1 VFRRV
6 PDVNSP
12 QPDFPRAF
20 MPHPKL
26 CVPSIIF
33 FIALARAPAEGQT
46 ISSPYSFVEHSKE
59 WAISVGKSDLNPGQL
74 GLGPRD
80 ATTASGHFGV
90 AFGGAMSFDVDATMF
105 LADRDV
111 LDVSRPVDDRSIG
124 RTKFN
129 ILLTDFKLRL
139 NLTGQRTW
147 RGFQPFVIFG
157 GGLALAAYTDRTLE
171 LATDMSRDEWYE
183 FGTKFTASFGGGLNY
198 HVSDRTSLRLDGLM
212 NLWKIS
218 TPLGWR
224 TRANDPDGTNPE
236 GEWVGIKSF
245 KIGVAWRL

>member
-1 VFRRV
+1 
-6 PDVNSP
+6 
-12 QPDFPRAF
+12 
-20 MPHPKL
+20 MPHPKF

-33 FIALARAPAEGQT
+33 LIALARTPAESQT

-59 WAISVGKSDLNPGQL
+59 LAISVGKSDLNPGQL

-90 AFGGAMSFDVDATMF
+90 AFGSAMSFDFDATMF
-105 LADRDV
+105 QSTRDI

-124 RTKFN
+124 RTNFN
-129 ILLTDFKLRL
+129 ILLTDLKLRL
-139 NLTGQRTW
+139 NLTGHRTW
-147 RGFQPFVIFG
+147 HGFQPFVIFG
-157 GGLALAAYTDRTLE
+157 GGLALATFTDRTRE
-171 LATDMSRDEWYE
+171 LTTDMPRDEWYK
-183 FGTKFTASFGGGLNY
+183 FGTRFTASFGGGLNY
-198 HVSDRTSLRLDGLM
+198 QVSDRISLRLVGLM

-224 TRANDPDGTNPE
+224 TVANDPDGMNPE
-236 GEWVGIKSF
+236 SEWVGIRSF